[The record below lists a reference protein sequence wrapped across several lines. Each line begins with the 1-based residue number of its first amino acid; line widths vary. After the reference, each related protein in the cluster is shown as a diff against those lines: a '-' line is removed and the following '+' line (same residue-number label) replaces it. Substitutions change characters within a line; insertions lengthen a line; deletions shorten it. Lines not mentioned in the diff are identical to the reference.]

1 MLGMTFD
8 DQEPV
13 EEVQQRAVDTFWP
26 SLQSSGGKN
35 STSYTMMMVT
45 MTTMLTLMMTV
56 TMRVMTVMKMKMVTM
71 IWQGYFSGGA
81 GYVLSLAALK
91 RLVQVLVM
99 TLTE

>member
-1 MLGMTFD
+1 MLGMTLD

-13 EEVQQRAVDTFWP
+13 EEFQQQAVDTFWP
-26 SLQSSGGKN
+26 SLQSPGGKN
-35 STSYTMMMVT
+35 NTSYTMMMVT

-81 GYVLSLAALK
+81 GYVLSQAALK